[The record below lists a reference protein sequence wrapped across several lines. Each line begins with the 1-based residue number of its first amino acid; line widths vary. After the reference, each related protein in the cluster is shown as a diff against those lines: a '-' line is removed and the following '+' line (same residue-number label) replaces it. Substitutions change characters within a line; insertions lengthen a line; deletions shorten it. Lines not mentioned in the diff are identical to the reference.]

1 MRITIATCVLVL
13 GLWLLTG
20 CSGNKAERLRQL
32 EALEQQN
39 RSGEPILNDSLAES
53 LVDYFDRHGDANE
66 RMRSHYILGR
76 TYYCLGELPRALEI
90 YSEAADC
97 ADTTSADCEYKVLSR
112 IHAQS
117 AVIFNLQVQPRS
129 QLMELRLAERF
140 AWKGKDTIQA
150 IECYAQQANAYDF
163 FHFTDSVILIKEA
176 ASRMFEEFG
185 RDDRAAQTLCSAIT
199 SLIEKGEISKA
210 RKFCHLYETKSGL
223 FDKDGN
229 IVSGREIYYYAKGH
243 LLLSMHQLDSAEYYF
258 RKELR
263 DGRDLNNQIAGCKG
277 LQRLFE
283 LKRIP
288 DSIAKY
294 ANLGYI
300 LNDSAYSL
308 SEMQNIQKFQASY
321 NYNHHKHL
329 AEKKMREAR
338 NAYIAI
344 AVIACFVV
352 LISIIVFQLFR
363 NIKKEKEI
371 QSNLYLQTHD
381 SLEKAQTELLE
392 LKESNVNAKS
402 LIDRKSIEVEDLQN
416 KLAEL
421 RSKAKSKE
429 HANLEDVLE
438 NSIIVKELKNLLK
451 ANPVRPASQA
461 QIREIKKLINE
472 QIPVFY
478 ETLNSQSTLRP
489 IEYEVSLLVRCHF
502 KPAEICKLMD
512 RDDGYI
518 SNLRRGILLKAYG
531 IKGVPGDLDRRI
543 LQII

>member
-1 MRITIATCVLVL
+1 
-13 GLWLLTG
+13 
-20 CSGNKAERLRQL
+20 
-32 EALEQQN
+32 
-39 RSGEPILNDSLAES
+39 
-53 LVDYFDRHGDANE
+53 
-66 RMRSHYILGR
+66 
-76 TYYCLGELPRALEI
+76 
-90 YSEAADC
+90 
-97 ADTTSADCEYKVLSR
+97 
-112 IHAQS
+112 
-117 AVIFNLQVQPRS
+117 
-129 QLMELRLAERF
+129 
-140 AWKGKDTIQA
+140 
-150 IECYAQQANAYDF
+150 
-163 FHFTDSVILIKEA
+163 
-176 ASRMFEEFG
+176 
-185 RDDRAAQTLCSAIT
+185 
-199 SLIEKGEISKA
+199 
-210 RKFCHLYETKSGL
+210 
-223 FDKDGN
+223 
-229 IVSGREIYYYAKGH
+229 
-243 LLLSMHQLDSAEYYF
+243 
-258 RKELR
+258 
-263 DGRDLNNQIAGCKG
+263 
-277 LQRLFE
+277 
-283 LKRIP
+283 
-288 DSIAKY
+288 
-294 ANLGYI
+294 
-300 LNDSAYSL
+300 
-308 SEMQNIQKFQASY
+308 
-321 NYNHHKHL
+321 
-329 AEKKMREAR
+329 MREAR